1 MPFKNYISYDF
12 GEKFE
17 NLMVGGIYS
26 YIYLFIYLK
35 ISKRENIEIKKSNP
49 DSNYKDNS
57 SLTCIEIYEI
67 ENLSFL
73 RTEIGNIII

>member
-1 MPFKNYISYDF
+1 MK
-12 GEKFE
+12 
-17 NLMVGGIYS
+17 
-26 YIYLFIYLK
+26 YIYLFINLN
-35 ISKRENIEIKKSNP
+35 ISKTEIIGIKKSNP